1 MTRPNLFLIGHPRSG
16 TGTIDGQLQQHP
28 DIYMANKELHY
39 FGSDL
44 FYNSPPRSLENYLQ
58 YFPEQSTTKYIGES
72 STWYLASQT
81 AADEI
86 YNFAPE
92 AKIILSLRNPVDWLY
107 SLHSHMVYAAYED
120 TPDFAQALAK
130 EEERINGLLPQ
141 NAYPPMGVCYKS
153 LVQYTSQVQKYWDV
167 FGRENVLIILFDELK
182 KNPKETL
189 EKTLKFLELPQD
201 FPNKQQAIFGSKKQ
215 KNANHGHRSAKL
227 HQWIKSGRRRAIL
240 HGTREER
247 IPGSRFLIR
256 ALHRLNTT
264 TKERTP
270 MDKNL
275 RKSLISEFLPQVES
289 LETVLN
295 VDLTSWKHS

>member
-28 DIYMANKELHY
+28 EIYMANKELHY

-58 YFPEQSTTKYIGES
+58 YFPEKTTTTYIGES
-72 STWYLASQT
+72 STWYLASKT

-86 YNFAPE
+86 YNFAPSS
-92 AKIILSLRNPVDWLY
+92 KIILSIRNPVDWLY

-120 TPDFAQALAK
+120 TVDFAQALAK
-130 EEERINGLLPQ
+130 EEERVKGNLPQ

-153 LVQYTSQVQKYWDV
+153 LVQYTSQIQTYWNV
-167 FGRENVLIILFDELK
+167 FGKENVHIILFDDLK
-182 KNPKETL
+182 KNPEETL
-189 EKTLKFLELPQD
+189 NKTLQFLSLSHE
-201 FPNKQQAIFGSKKQ
+201 FPNKKEALSGSKKQ
-215 KNANHGHRSAKL
+215 KNSNHGHRSSRL
-227 HQWIKSGRRRAIL
+227 HHWIKSGRRRAIL
-240 HGTREER
+240 HGTREEK
-247 IPGSRFLIR
+247 IPGSRLFIR
-256 ALHRLNTT
+256 ALHRFNTI
-264 TKERTP
+264 TKERAP
-270 MDKNL
+270 MDKKL
-275 RKSLISEFLPQVES
+275 RKSLISEFIPQVES

>member
-58 YFPEQSTTKYIGES
+58 YFPTTKTTTYIGES
-72 STWYLASQT
+72 STWYLASNT

-86 YNFAPE
+86 YRFSPD

-120 TPDFAQALAK
+120 TKDFAQALAK
-130 EEERINGLLPQ
+130 EEDRINGNIPE

-167 FGRENVLIILFDELK
+167 FGKENVLVILFDDLK
-182 KNPKETL
+182 KKPEETL
-189 EKTLKFLELPQD
+189 NKTLEFLGLPQN
-201 FPNKQQAIFGSKKQ
+201 FPNRQQAVSGSKKQ
-215 KNANHGHRSAKL
+215 KNANHGHRSSRL
-227 HQWIKSGRRRAIL
+227 HHWIKSGRRRAIL
-240 HGTREER
+240 HGTREES
-247 IPGSRFLIR
+247 IPGSRLFIR

-264 TKERTP
+264 SKERAP

-275 RKSLISEFLPQVES
+275 RKSLVSEFLPQVES

-295 VDLTSWKHS
+295 VDLTSWKDS